1 MAEARFPLLA
11 FDTSAAHC
19 AAALVTPQ
27 GLITRYEPMQK
38 GQAERLMPLLED
50 LLAEAGLSWSDLAA
64 LAVGVGPGNFTGVRI
79 AVAAARGLALGLDL
93 PLTGVT
99 SFELMRDPAHPAAHP
114 AELVSLPAPRDEAYV
129 QPFRYGEA
137 QAAPRLIDPA
147 APPADLAM
155 PGRMRVTGHRADE
168 IAARFAALAEPRIF
182 ENIPGRLA
190 QMAVWKFACGKARN
204 TRPAPLY
211 VRPPDAAP
219 PSEPPPV
226 ILDAPREPVRDTR
239 PVQDTGTAHG

>member
-27 GLITRYEPMQK
+27 GLFTRFEPMQK
-38 GQAERLMPLLED
+38 GQAERLMPMLEE
-50 LLAEAGLSWSDLAA
+50 LLAEAGLPWAHLAA
-64 LAVGVGPGNFTGVRI
+64 LAVGVGPGNFTGIRI

-93 PLTGVT
+93 PQTGVT
-99 SFELMRDPAHPAAHP
+99 SFEMMRDPAHPHSHP
-114 AELVSLPAPRDEAYV
+114 AELVSLPAPRGEAYV
-129 QPFRYGEA
+129 QPFRYGAA

-147 APPADLAM
+147 CPPADLAM
-155 PGRMRVTGHRADE
+155 PGRMQVTGHRADE
-168 IAARFAALAEPRIF
+168 IAAPFAGRALCCEL

-190 QMAVWKFACGKARN
+190 QVAVWKFACGLAQN
-204 TRPAPLY
+204 ARPAPLY

-219 PSEPPPV
+219 PSDPPPV
-226 ILDAPREPVRDTR
+226 ILDANGPETTDRAPLDA
-239 PVQDTGTAHG
+239 DG